1 MKLIR
6 QTDCSIHKLP
16 ESVLSCLQSQI
27 TISSFQ
33 AAIREL
39 LQNSLDANAN
49 EVIIKL
55 DFRSLSV
62 CVEDDGRGMRPEELE
77 KVGKRYF
84 TSKID
89 LLESLKDIETFG
101 FRGEA
106 LHSIGCIS
114 RLSIISKHTSNSQ
127 VFKLKEIKQ
136 EQLACIYKFEEE
148 ISNYLENHFKF
159 DPISQ
164 SGTIVTATS
173 LFANVPV
180 RRSQILKIP
189 EHKLMEDVR
198 QVILQSLIGRPNV
211 KLTLIK
217 LDLTS
222 GDFQKT
228 IYVERCHE
236 SELQARYATI
246 FKSIYG
252 HSLLSEYE
260 TVRAN
265 FQDYKLDGIIGL
277 FPSQS
282 KAFQYIFVNQ
292 RPLLISNED
301 SKYLNKIFVT
311 ANFGGMLTS
320 TASNIS
326 LSPSK
331 VSPNKQYTSKS
342 FSRFPVFI
350 INIQCPI
357 IIEDLFQDPSKS
369 IYYSNHMKLILNM
382 LRNVFSSFLLAQ
394 GYECVTRDPSVSPSP
409 SPSPKRQKSERPPL
423 KQNISFIPVL
433 KPSLKRETLK
443 STIDFIDGNH
453 TPKFPFNQLASTD
466 TQRFSANEFNL
477 QSICYTG
484 NNKSMNANARDLDL
498 QETIIDKNDLID
510 GNYRIISQVDRKFI
524 LLVMPASNSVSST
537 KLPTILVVDQHACD
551 ERIRVEAL
559 FKDFILMLLDKTLG
573 IELNKPLTFTAS
585 DREKNLFNSYG
596 SNFESLGINYATN
609 AEHKLIVTHLPHILI
624 EKVGTDI
631 DFLKSCLLQHLF
643 DLEYHKKKV
652 NISNLATEGW
662 FQNVVQLPQVIID
675 CINSKACRSAI
686 MFGDKLT
693 VEEMMYLIKSLSEC
707 NQPFQCAHG
716 RPSIVPLANI
726 G

>member
-1 MKLIR
+1 MELIK
-6 QTDCSIHKLP
+6 QTDCSIRKLP

-27 TISSFQ
+27 TINSFE

-62 CVEDDGRGMRPEELE
+62 CIEDDGRGMSPEELE
-77 KVGKRYF
+77 KVGRRYF

-106 LHSIGCIS
+106 LHSTGCIS
-114 RLSIISKHTSNSQ
+114 HLSIISKHTSNPQ
-127 VFKLKEIKQ
+127 VSKLKEIKR
-136 EQLACIYKFEEE
+136 EQKACIYNFEEE
-148 ISNYLENHFKF
+148 KSNYLENHFKF
-159 DPISQ
+159 DPISK

-198 QVILQSLIGRPNV
+198 QVIFQSLIGRPNV
-211 KLTLIK
+211 KFTLMK

-222 GDFQKT
+222 GYFQKT
-228 IYVERCHE
+228 ISVGKGHE

-246 FKSIYG
+246 FESIYG
-252 HSLLSEYE
+252 QSLLSKYE
-260 TVRAN
+260 TLGAT

-282 KAFQYIFVNQ
+282 KTFQHIFINQ

-301 SKYLNKIFVT
+301 SKHLNKIFFA
-311 ANFGGMLTS
+311 ANFGGMRTP
-320 TASNIS
+320 TASDIS

-331 VSPNKQYTSKS
+331 ISPSKQYTSKS

-382 LRNVFSSFLLAQ
+382 LRNVFSSFLSAQ
-394 GYECVTRDPSVSPSP
+394 GYEYITRGPSVSPSP
-409 SPSPKRQKSERPPL
+409 SPSPKRQKGERSPL
-423 KQNISFIPVL
+423 KQNISFVPVFKPNLKGEIL
-433 KPSLKRETLK
+433 KP
-443 STIDFIDGNH
+443 TIDYIDGNY
-453 TPKFPFNQLASTD
+453 TSKLPFSQLASTD
-466 TQRFSANEFNL
+466 TQKFSANEFKL
-477 QSICYTG
+477 QNMYNAG
-484 NNKSMNANARDLDL
+484 NNESMNTGAGNHDL

-524 LLVMPASNSVSST
+524 LLVMPASNSLSSA
-537 KLPTILVVDQHACD
+537 KLPTVLVADQHACD

-559 FKDFILMLLDKTLG
+559 LKDFILMLLNETLG
-573 IELNKPLTFTAS
+573 IELNKPFTFTAS
-585 DREKNLFNSYG
+585 NGEKSLFNSYG
-596 SNFESLGINYATN
+596 SNFESLGIRYVTN
-609 AEHKLIVTHLPHILI
+609 AEFKLTVTHLPHILI
-624 EKVGTDI
+624 EKVGNDVG
-631 DFLKSCLLQHLF
+631 FLKSCLLQHLF

-652 NISNLATEGW
+652 NISNLSPERW
-662 FQNVVQLPQVIID
+662 FQNVVHIPQVIID
-675 CINSKACRSAI
+675 CLNSKACRSAI

-726 G
+726 S

>member
-1 MKLIR
+1 MLKE

-16 ESVLSCLQSQI
+16 ESVLSHLQSQI
-27 TISSFQ
+27 TISSFE

-62 CVEDDGRGMRPEELE
+62 CIEDDGKGMSPGELE

-89 LLESLKDIETFG
+89 LLESLKDIKSFG

-106 LHSIGCIS
+106 LHSIGCVS
-114 RLSIISKHTSNSQ
+114 HLSIISKQASNPHI
-127 VFKLKEIKQ
+127 FKLQKIKQ
-136 EQLACIYKFEEE
+136 EQRACIYKFEKES
-148 ISNYLENHFKF
+148 SNYLEQHFKF
-159 DPISQ
+159 NHISQ

-180 RRSQILKIP
+180 RRNQILKIP
-189 EHKLMEDVR
+189 EHKLMENVR

-211 KLTLIK
+211 QLTLMI

-222 GDFQKT
+222 SNFQKT
-228 IYVERCHE
+228 IFVERNNE
-236 SELQARYATI
+236 SGVQARYATI

-252 HSLLSEYE
+252 QSLLSKYE
-260 TVRAN
+260 TLRAD
-265 FQDYKLDGIIGL
+265 FQDYELDGIIGL
-277 FPSQS
+277 FPSQFRT
-282 KAFQYIFVNQ
+282 FQHIFINQ

-301 SKYLNKIFVT
+301 SKHLNKIFVA
-311 ANFGGMLTS
+311 ANFGGISTS
-320 TASNIS
+320 IASDIN
-326 LSPSK
+326 LSPK
-331 VSPNKQYTSKS
+331 KTSPNKQYTSKS

-350 INIQCPI
+350 INIRCPI
-357 IIEDLFQDPSKS
+357 IVEDLFQDPSKS
-369 IYYSNHMKLILNM
+369 VYYSSHMKLILNM
-382 LRNVFSSFLLAQ
+382 LRNVFSSFLGAQ
-394 GYECVTRDPSVSPSP
+394 GYEYITRNPSVSP
-409 SPSPKRQKSERPPL
+409 SPSPKRQKRERSPL
-423 KQNISFIPVL
+423 KQNISFMSVL
-433 KPSLKRETLK
+433 KPSLTEEALK
-443 STIDFIDGNH
+443 SSNDYMDDNYA
-453 TPKFPFNQLASTD
+453 PKLPFNQIASTD
-466 TQRFSANEFNL
+466 TQKFSAN
-477 QSICYTG
+477 QSNIKNIHNTG
-484 NNKSMNANARDLDL
+484 SNESINTDL

-510 GNYRIISQVDRKFI
+510 GNYRIIRQVDRKFI
-524 LLVMPASNSVSST
+524 LLVMPASNNASLE
-537 KLPTILVVDQHACD
+537 KLPTVLVADQHACD

-559 FKDFILMLLDKTLG
+559 LKDFILMLLDNTLG
-573 IELNKPLTFTAS
+573 IELNKPFTFTTS
-585 DREKNLFNSYG
+585 NREKTLFNSYV
-596 SNFESLGINYATN
+596 SNFESLGVKYVIN
-609 AEHKLIVTHLPHILI
+609 AEYELIITHLPHILI

-652 NISNLATEGW
+652 NISNLSPEKW

-675 CINSKACRSAI
+675 CLNLKACRSAI

-693 VEEMMYLIKSLSEC
+693 IEEMTYLIKSLSEC
-707 NQPFQCAHG
+707 NRPFQCAHG

-726 G
+726 S